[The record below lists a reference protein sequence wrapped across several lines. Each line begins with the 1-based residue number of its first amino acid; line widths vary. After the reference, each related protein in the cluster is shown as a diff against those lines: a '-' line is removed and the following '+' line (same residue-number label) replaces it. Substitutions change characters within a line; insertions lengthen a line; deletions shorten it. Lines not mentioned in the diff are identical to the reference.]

1 MKVLIVYAHP
11 EPRSFNGAMRD
22 LAVDTL
28 RGAGHEVAVS
38 DLYAMRFHP
47 VVGRGDFTRAHNPD
61 VFKLG
66 IEQGCAEAAGTY
78 AEDIVREHEKLKW
91 CDTLILQCPLFWFSL
106 PAILKG
112 WVDRVMGVGFAY
124 GADACYENGGLRGRR
139 AMLSLTTEGP
149 PSGFGPRGRH
159 GDIELILWPIQNG
172 ILRFVGFDVLPPF
185 IAWCPAR
192 LSNEERVV
200 YLKEF
205 KERLLE
211 IPETPP
217 IFFHDTGD
225 YTEDNVLRPGIAPR
239 PRFQQAAGAV
249 AARR

>member
-22 LAVDTL
+22 VAVDTL
-28 RGAGHEVAVS
+28 RGGGHEVIVS
-38 DLYAMRFHP
+38 DLYAMGFNP
-47 VVGRGDFTRAHNPD
+47 VVGRGDFTRPANAD
-61 VFKLG
+61 VFRLAA
-66 IEQGCAEAAGTY
+66 EQRRAQDDGTY
-78 AEDIVREHEKLKW
+78 AKDIADEHEKLRW
-91 CDTLILQCPLFWFSL
+91 CDTLILQFPLFWFSL

-124 GADACYENGGLRGRR
+124 GGSMWYENGGLRGRR
-139 AMLSLTTEGP
+139 AMLSLTTGGP
-149 PSGFGPRGRH
+149 PSIYGPRGRN

-172 ILRFVGFDVLPPF
+172 MLRLVGFDVLPPF
-185 IAWCPAR
+185 VAWCPAR
-192 LSNEERVV
+192 LSSEERVV

-217 IFFHDTGD
+217 IFFHESGD
-225 YTEDNVLRPGIAPR
+225 YGEDNSLMPGVDPR
-239 PRFQQAAGAV
+239 PRFQRAGAV
-249 AARR
+249 AGSR